1 MRLARLDMDGRPH
14 WAEWRDGQY
23 FLLNHDLDAWLSGA
37 CELGSGGDAVEGKL
51 LAPLDS
57 QEVWAAGV
65 TYRRSREAREH
76 ESQVAD
82 VYERVYTAE
91 RPELFFKATASRTS
105 APGEAVGIRSDAHWN
120 VPEPE
125 LALILNAKG
134 EIVAY
139 TVGNDMSS
147 RDIEG
152 ENPLYLPQA
161 KVYDRC
167 LGIGP
172 HLVTVDEVL
181 SPDAL
186 RVTMEITRQ
195 SERVFRGETSTAEI
209 QRRLED
215 LAGYLF
221 RSQRFPVGA
230 VLLTG
235 TGIVPPDDFTLQ
247 ADDLIRIEIGGLG
260 VLENHVAVV

>member
-1 MRLARLDMDGRPH
+1 MRLAKLSIDGQPR
-14 WAEWRDGQY
+14 WAEWRSGQY
-23 FLLNHDLDAWLSGA
+23 HLLDHGLDGWLSGA
-37 CELGSGGDAVEGKL
+37 HELGTGGDVVAGKL
-51 LAPLDS
+51 LAPLDT
-57 QEVWAAGV
+57 QEVWASGV

-91 RPELFFKATASRTS
+91 RPELFFKATANR
-105 APGEAVGIRSDAHWN
+105 AADPGEVVGIRGDARWN

-125 LALILNAKG
+125 LALILDARG

-167 LGIGP
+167 LGLGP
-172 HLVTVDEVL
+172 HLITADEVSTPQDL
-181 SPDAL
+181 KITL
-186 RVTMEITRQ
+186 EIGRQ
-195 SERVFRGETSTAEI
+195 GQRVFRGETSTAQL
-209 QRRLED
+209 QRRPKD

-235 TGIVPPDDFTLQ
+235 TGIVPPEEFSLRAGDVV
-247 ADDLIRIEIGGLG
+247 RIEIEGLG
-260 VLENHVAVV
+260 VLANPVAVV

>member
-1 MRLARLDMDGRPH
+1 MRLARLSIDGHPR

-23 FLLNHDLDAWLSGA
+23 FLLSHDLDDWLSGA
-37 CELGSGGDAVEGKL
+37 GELESGGDAVEGHL

-57 QEVWAAGV
+57 QEVWASGV

-82 VYERVYTAE
+82 VYERVYTAQ
-91 RPELFFKATASRTS
+91 RPELFFKATANRT
-105 APGEAVGIRSDAHWN
+105 ANPGEAVGIRSDARWN

-125 LALILNAKG
+125 LALVLNSKG
-134 EIVAY
+134 EITAY
-139 TVGNDMSS
+139 TIGNDMSS

-167 LGIGP
+167 LGLGP
-172 HLVTVDEVL
+172 HLITADEVP
-181 SPDAL
+181 SPRAL
-186 RVTMEITRQ
+186 KINLEITRQ
-195 SERVFRGETSTAEI
+195 DRRVFQGETSTAEI

-235 TGIVPPDDFTLQ
+235 TGIVPPDDFSLQ
-247 ADDLIRIEIGGLG
+247 AGDLIRIEIEGLG
-260 VLENHVAVV
+260 VLENPVTVI

>member
-1 MRLARLDMDGRPH
+1 MKLAKLKTEGQPC
-14 WAEWRDGQY
+14 WAEWRHGQY
-23 FLLNHDLDAWLSGA
+23 FLLNHDLDGWLSGA
-37 CELGSGGDAVEGKL
+37 GELGRSGDAVEGTL
-51 LAPLDS
+51 LVPLDS
-57 QEVWAAGV
+57 QEVWASGV

-91 RPELFFKATASRTS
+91 RPELFFKATASR
-105 APGEAVGIRSDAHWN
+105 AANPGEAVGIREDARWN

-139 TVGNDMSS
+139 TIGNDMSS

-167 LGIGP
+167 LGLGP
-172 HLVTVDEVL
+172 HLITADEVP
-181 SPDAL
+181 SPQNL
-186 RVTMEITRQ
+186 QITLEISRQ
-195 SERVFRGETSTAEI
+195 GQSVFRGETSTAEI
-209 QRRLED
+209 QRRIED

-221 RSQRFPVGA
+221 RSHTFQTGA

-235 TGIVPPDDFTLQ
+235 TGIVPPDDFSLQ
-247 ADDLIRIEIGGLG
+247 AGDVVRIEIEGLG
-260 VLENHVAVV
+260 MLENPVAVV

>member
-1 MRLARLDMDGRPH
+1 MRLARLSIEGHPR

-23 FLLNHDLDAWLSGA
+23 FLLNHDLDGWLSGA
-37 CELGSGGDAVEGKL
+37 GELESGGDVVAGHL

-57 QEVWAAGV
+57 QEVWASGV

-82 VYERVYTAE
+82 VYERVYTAQ
-91 RPELFFKATASRTS
+91 RPELFFKATASRTA
-105 APGEAVGIRSDAHWN
+105 APGEAVGVRNDARWN

-125 LALILNAKG
+125 LALVLNAEG
-134 EIVAY
+134 QVVAY
-139 TVGNDMSS
+139 TIGNDMSS

-167 LGIGP
+167 LGLGP
-172 HLVTVDEVL
+172 YLITADEVP
-181 SPDAL
+181 SPQEL
-186 RVTMEITRQ
+186 RITLEIVRQ
-195 SERVFRGETSTAEI
+195 GQPVFQGETSTAEI

-215 LAGYLF
+215 LASYLF

-235 TGIVPPDDFTLQ
+235 TGIVPPDDFSLQ
-247 ADDLIRIEIGGLG
+247 AGDLVRIEIEGLG
-260 VLENHVAVV
+260 VLENPVVVV

>member
-1 MRLARLDMDGRPH
+1 MRLARLNIDGYPR
-14 WAEWRDGQY
+14 WTEWRDGRY
-23 FLLNHDLDAWLSGA
+23 FLLNHSLDAWLSGA
-37 CELGSGGDAVEGKL
+37 GKLESDGEGVEGHL
-51 LAPLDS
+51 LAPLES
-57 QEVWAAGV
+57 QEVWASGV

-91 RPELFFKATASRTS
+91 RPELFFKATASRTA

-139 TVGNDMSS
+139 TIGNDMSS

-161 KVYDRC
+161 KVYDLC
-167 LGIGP
+167 LGLGP
-172 HLVTVDEVL
+172 HLVTADEVS
-181 SPDAL
+181 SPQAL
-186 RVTMEITRQ
+186 HVALEITRQ
-195 SERVFRGETSTAEI
+195 DRRVFQGETTTAEI

-235 TGIVPPDDFTLQ
+235 TGIVPPDDFSLQ
-247 ADDLIRIEIGGLG
+247 AGDLIRIGIEGLG
-260 VLENHVAVV
+260 VLENSVKVI